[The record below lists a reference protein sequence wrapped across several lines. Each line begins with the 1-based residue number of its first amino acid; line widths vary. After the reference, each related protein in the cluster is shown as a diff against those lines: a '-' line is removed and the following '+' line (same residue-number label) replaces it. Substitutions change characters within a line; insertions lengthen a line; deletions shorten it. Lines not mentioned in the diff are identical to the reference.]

1 MSRRESNVSRF
12 RLTFVKATGP
22 ERRYQA
28 PMLHRTMP
36 FALSVLLAL
45 ALVAGGLTR
54 GLAQPGAMTFTAGL
68 TEMVICAG
76 GGENTVLVD
85 AQGNVIDPDQP
96 CLAQHC
102 SQCLLAGAVALAS
115 PGFTPE
121 VHRPAVRPTQPEP
134 ILVTLTRCP
143 LRTVARGPPLL
154 KV

>member
-1 MSRRESNVSRF
+1 MPRF

-22 ERRYQA
+22 TRRYQA

-36 FALSVLLAL
+36 LALSVLLAL
-45 ALVAGGLTR
+45 ALVVGGMAR

-68 TEMVICAG
+68 TSMVICAD
-76 GGENTVLVD
+76 GGESTVLVD

-115 PGFTPE
+115 PDFAPE
-121 VHRPAVRPTQPEP
+121 ARRPAARPTQPEP
-134 ILVTLTRCP
+134 MLVTLTRRP